1 MKGRVIKF
9 DPARGFGFI
18 ASRDHDGDLFF
29 HIRDVKNA
37 DTLRAGQS
45 VSFDLRMTK
54 KGPAAVAVIAGRRH
68 LSPFFFYAAIA
79 TVSVVVLA
87 VYFGRKGAPLLA
99 YLAAV
104 NLITI
109 MMYGY
114 DKAVAGTDRV
124 RVPEL
129 LLHLLALL
137 GGSPAALLAQ
147 RLFRHKTRKAPFQLV
162 FWLTVALQ
170 AFVLWLFWY
179 R

>member
-1 MKGRVIKF
+1 
-9 DPARGFGFI
+9 
-18 ASRDHDGDLFF
+18 
-29 HIRDVKNA
+29 
-37 DTLRAGQS
+37 
-45 VSFDLRMTK
+45 
-54 KGPAAVAVIAGRRH
+54 
-68 LSPFFFYAAIA
+68 
-79 TVSVVVLA
+79 
-87 VYFGRKGAPLLA
+87 KGAPLLA

-114 DKAVAGTDRV
+114 DKAVAGTGKV

>member
-1 MKGRVIKF
+1 MLSSGRISGAVQSLYPEETFHRNGRYHDGDNTMKGRVIKF

-87 VYFGRKGAPLLA
+87 VYFGAVQVRRVRHALA
-99 YLAAV
+99 GMVVIAQAV
-104 NLITI
+104 NDPGNSRGGIYTI
-109 MMYGY
+109 
-114 DKAVAGTDRV
+114 
-124 RVPEL
+124 
-129 LLHLLALL
+129 
-137 GGSPAALLAQ
+137 
-147 RLFRHKTRKAPFQLV
+147 FRF
-162 FWLTVALQ
+162 
-170 AFVLWLFWY
+170 
-179 R
+179 